1 MEPCLLRIIPRRWA
15 SRRAASIVA
24 LAFFTLFFAA
34 RNSCAQTGGT
44 SGDSSVTW
52 PHTVTLGFGAA
63 ANANW
68 QISGTAGTGTSVE
81 PYGEYG
87 YTKSALQIG
96 PEFHILAEIPLWTNW
111 MFAPRLAYNNYSLKW
126 NNASSISPT
135 NANAPSTAVPLSLS
149 MDYIG
154 LDALVKHAFG
164 NFHVLGGVNFS
175 GPLNGVSYNNGGST
189 GKLINSAGIVAALK
203 LGVGYDIPLNS
214 INTIWLAPEAFFSYP
229 LASYAT
235 NTPFDVDPATISLGV
250 SLKFALA
257 PAPPPPPPPTP
268 ISATITAHG
277 VMPDGSPANDLVS
290 PQQATHNRSS
300 VPLLPYIFFD
310 EGSSVIPS
318 RYGQSGATGF
328 SEQSA
333 LDGKN
338 SLEANHA
345 ILDVMGSRMK
355 NNPAMTLKLTGT
367 NSNTR
372 EEKNNIEL
380 SKARA
385 TAVANYLE
393 NTWGISPSR
402 ITIDQRNLP
411 EIPTNPVTKAGMS
424 ENRRVEITSNMD
436 DLTAPV
442 KIENR
447 KNISVGATTV
457 RYDISVTPD
466 PSTHTYKN
474 WTIAL
479 DKDGTPLGTP
489 MSGTGAPPSSTASD
503 IPNAQ
508 QYVGQPIHYTLTVTD
523 DKGKTATADGLTRIE
538 AKTVDHNNLEK
549 YAMLSFDFD
558 RADING
564 RARQM
569 LDLIGESISAGATG
583 VKIDGYCD
591 STGTREYNQTLSD
604 ARANAA
610 VTALRTMTSLPSNV
624 TAQGHGI
631 DDPKFP
637 NDLPEGRQL
646 NRRVEFTIEKN
657 Q

>member
-1 MEPCLLRIIPRRWA
+1 
-15 SRRAASIVA
+15 VA
-24 LAFFTLFFAA
+24 LAFFTIFFST
-34 RNSCAQTGGT
+34 RNACAQTGGA
-44 SGDSSVTW
+44 SSDTAITW
-52 PHTVTLGFGAA
+52 PHTFTLGFGAA

-68 QISGTAGTGTSVE
+68 QISGTAGTGTSLD

-87 YTKSALQIG
+87 YTQSAIQIE
-96 PEFHILAEIPLWTNW
+96 PEFHLLAEIPLWKDW

-126 NNASSISPT
+126 NQASKIVPAGGT
-135 NANAPSTAVPLSLS
+135 NEPLSLS

-154 LDALVKHAFG
+154 LDALVKHSFS
-164 NFHVLGGVNFS
+164 NLYVIGGVNFS
-175 GPLNGVSYNNGGST
+175 GPLGGVSYTNGASS
-189 GKLINSAGIVAALK
+189 GKLINSAGIVGALK

-214 INTIWLAPEAFFSYP
+214 TNTIWLAPEAFFTYP

-235 NTPFDVDPATISLGV
+235 NGIFNVDPATISLGV
-250 SLKFALA
+250 SLKFALTS
-257 PAPPPPPPPTP
+257 PPPPPPPTVP
-268 ISATITAHG
+268 ISATISAHG
-277 VMPDGSPANDLVS
+277 VNPDGSPANDLIS

-300 VPLLPYIFFD
+300 VPLLPYVFFD
-310 EGSSVIPS
+310 EGSAVIPS
-318 RYGQSGATGF
+318 RYSQNGATGF

-333 LDGKN
+333 LEGKDA
-338 SLEANHA
+338 LQANHEV
-345 ILDVMGSRMK
+345 LDVIGSRMK
-355 NNPAMTLKLTGT
+355 NNPSMTIKLTGT

-372 EEKNNIEL
+372 DEKNNIEL

-385 TAVANYLE
+385 TAVASYIE
-393 NTWGISPSR
+393 NTWGIDPSR

-411 EIPTNPVTKAGMS
+411 EIPTNPVTKAGMA
-424 ENRRVEITSNMD
+424 ENRRVEITSND
-436 DLTAPV
+436 QGLTSPV

-447 KNISVGATTV
+447 QNVSVGATSV
-457 RYDISVTPD
+457 RYDVSVSPD
-466 PSTHTYKN
+466 PSKHAYKS

-479 DKDGTPLGTP
+479 DKDGVPLGQP
-489 MSGTGAPPSSTASD
+489 LSGSGAPPTTTTAD

-508 QYVGQPIHYTLTVTD
+508 QYVDQPVHYTLTVTD
-523 DKGKTATADGLTRIE
+523 TSGQTAKADGLTRIE

-569 LDLIGESISAGATG
+569 LELIGESINAGATG

-591 STGTREYNQTLSD
+591 STGTREYNQTLSE

-610 VTALRTMTSLPSNV
+610 VTALRTMTSLPANV
-624 TAQGHGI
+624 SAQGHGI

-637 NDLPEGRQL
+637 NYLPEGRQL

-657 Q
+657 GQ